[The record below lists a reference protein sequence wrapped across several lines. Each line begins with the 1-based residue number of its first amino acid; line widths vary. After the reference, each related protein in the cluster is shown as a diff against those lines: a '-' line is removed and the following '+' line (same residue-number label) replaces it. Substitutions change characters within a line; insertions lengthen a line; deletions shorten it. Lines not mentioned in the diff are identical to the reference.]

1 MRIIIEVENVG
12 RIEQLVQNKTVIFV
26 QKYDLHSDWEPIPS
40 QSLKNSIFLKKKINL
55 M

>member
-26 QKYDLHSDWEPIPS
+26 QKDD
-40 QSLKNSIFLKKKINL
+40 
-55 M
+55 